1 VAVAYAV
8 GINLL
13 NVQPNATAG
22 EALVFVLAAL
32 GALASSARLVK
43 MVLGE
48 SEAEAKADA
57 GR

>member
-1 VAVAYAV
+1 V

-43 MVLGE
+43 IVLGE